1 MASKNIE
8 FLSVS
13 NAAKELCV
21 SKKSI
26 YDLIKSG
33 KLQTNRFNSRKILIN
48 REVWE
53 EWKIRNI
60 LAK

>member
-33 KLQTNRFNSRKILIN
+33 RLQTNRFNSRKILIN